1 MQRESHFLAIDIG
14 NSHVRL
20 HIGHFDGKKLDLEEI
35 YQFRNQQ
42 VFIQGHLL
50 CDLINIYQGIKNG
63 LSQVGNILKSDISGI
78 GIDSWGVDY
87 VLLDQNDN
95 MLSNTYH
102 HTDHRT
108 DGVFEKIFKIIPK
121 EEIYRLTGIQFINFN
136 TLPQFYADLINR
148 PWILKEAKTMFF
160 IADFFNFLLTGK
172 KYNEFTMASTSQFF
186 NTREMKWEKT
196 ILEKLSIPTNILQTI
211 IKPGKVIGNLLPEIK
226 KECNL
231 TDDIPVISVATHDTA
246 SAVAALPLEDKNC
259 NVYISLGTWSLLG
272 IELNEPNTSRASL
285 AGNFTNECGAKGE
298 ILYHKI
304 LPGLWMFNQCVNQWK
319 IKGLWTSYQEAD
331 HAAVQEEPWR
341 YFVNPNDK
349 RFISSIDMPSAIR
362 MYQKEKGR
370 TVHQNIAQMI
380 RGIYE
385 SLSLNYRYYIEW
397 IERITKKEI
406 KKIYIIGGGSKAQP
420 LCQLTANVTGKEVM
434 VGLPEATVVGNLIT
448 QLIAREKI
456 NSWEEAKEIIK
467 YSFQFHLYKPQ
478 KLSGCEIAYSE
489 YKNLLT

>member
-1 MQRESHFLAIDIG
+1 MQQESHFLAIDIG

-20 HIGHFDGKKLDLEEI
+20 HIGHFDGKKLRLEEV

-42 VFIQGHLL
+42 VLIRGHLF

-63 LSQVGNILKSDISGI
+63 LFKVGNVLKSNISGI

-87 VLLDQNDN
+87 TLLDQNDN

-136 TLPQFYADLINR
+136 TLPQLYTDLISR
-148 PWILKEAKTMFF
+148 PWILKEAKTIFF

-186 NTREMKWEKT
+186 NTREMKWENT
-196 ILEKLSIPTNILQTI
+196 ILEKLSIPTNILQPI

-226 KECNL
+226 KECDLSDN
-231 TDDIPVISVATHDTA
+231 IPVIAVATHDTA
-246 SAVAALPLEDKNC
+246 SAVAALPLEDKNS

-272 IELNEPNTSRASL
+272 IELNEPDTSQDSL
-285 AGNFTNECGAKGE
+285 AGNFTNECGAEGE

-319 IKGLWTSYQEAD
+319 LRGLWTNYQEAD
-331 HAAVQEEPWR
+331 HAAEQEEPWR

-349 RFISSIDMPSAIR
+349 RFLGSIDMPST
-362 MYQKEKGR
+362 MKLYQKEKGR
-370 TVHQNIAQMI
+370 TVHQNIAQII

-385 SLSLNYRYYIEW
+385 SLALNCRYHIEW
-397 IERITKKEI
+397 IERTTKKEM
-406 KKIYIIGGGSKAQP
+406 KKIYIIGGGSKAKP
-420 LCQLTANVTGKEVM
+420 LCQLTADVTGKEVM
-434 VGLPEATVVGNLIT
+434 AGLPEATVIGNLIT
-448 QLIAREKI
+448 QLMARKKI
-456 NSWEEAKEIIK
+456 NSWEEARETIK
-467 YSFQFHLYKPQ
+467 RSFKFQLYRPQ
-478 KLSGCEIAYSE
+478 KLPGSEAAYSE
-489 YKNLLT
+489 YKELLS